1 MKFALKLLTAKMQAT
16 AGTDPVPTAALNV
29 LNAEN
34 VDINPIEMETDTI
47 ETVSATFG
55 TDGQIVGA
63 MWCSLSFDIPLSG
76 GGTPKG
82 TPPNHGPI
90 LRASG
95 YAQTI
100 NGTTDVT
107 YSLVSTGEEMVA
119 IYYYVDGVLWKFTD
133 IRGSWSEAW
142 TAKKAP
148 RASFKGIGLN
158 APMSD
163 LVMPTPTLPTVPRPI
178 AVNKANTTLTIGG
191 YAARLSSFTLDLNND
206 VQYLNRTGREEVA
219 IVGRQP
225 SGKVV
230 MELPKLAENDFLG
243 ASGICT
249 LGTPQAMSIVHGA
262 TAGNVLTR
270 TLPKVQLM
278 KPKPRNEQGIL
289 MLECDLIIARST
301 GNDEMTLVYT

>member
-1 MKFALKLLTAKMQAT
+1 MKFALKLLLAKMQPT
-16 AGTDPVPTAALNV
+16 AGTDPVPSAAANV
-29 LNAEN
+29 LSAEN

-47 ETVSATFG
+47 EVVAGTFG
-55 TDGQIVGA
+55 TDGQMVTA
-63 MWCSLSFDIPLSG
+63 RWCSLSFDIPLRG

-107 YSLVSTGEEMVA
+107 YSLVSTAEEMVA

-133 IRGSWSEAW
+133 IRGSWSETW

-148 RASFKGIGLN
+148 RATFKGIGLN
-158 APMSD
+158 APMAD
-163 LVMPTPTLPTVPRPI
+163 VALPTPTLPTQPDPL

-191 YAARLSSFTLDLNND
+191 YAARLSSFTLDLKND
-206 VQYLNRTGREEVA
+206 VQYLNRTGREEVV
-219 IVGRQP
+219 ISGRSP

-230 MELPKLAENDFLG
+230 MELPKLAEKDFLG

-249 LGTPQAMSIVHGA
+249 LGTAQAMSIVHGS
-262 TAGNVLTR
+262 TAGNVITR

-278 KPKPRNEQGIL
+278 KPKPRNEQGVL
-289 MLECDLIIARST
+289 MLECDLVIARST